1 MLPLATPLGFPGPG
15 FNTAA
20 DWRESGINGSSE
32 YPALCQPGRMT
43 AHFSEGKTMARQKAL
58 NLYRNIGIIAHIDA
72 GKTTTTERV
81 LYYTGKKHQ
90 IIEVHDTKEGKASTT
105 TDYLEQE
112 RKRGITIQSA
122 AVSTEWKGYQVN
134 VIDTPGHVDFTIE
147 VNRSLRVL
155 DGAVVV
161 FDGVAGVEPQTETNW
176 RLANQYNVPRI
187 CYINKMDR
195 MGANFAHCIKG
206 IKERLG
212 AEIVLCHVPLGSDSE
227 FTGMADLVAGVAY
240 IWDSDDKDAE
250 WETVPLDTLRK
261 RFNFSTTRDNDW
273 IDQIPALRKEML
285 ETALA
290 MDDDAFMQFVE
301 HGTFDPDVLKA
312 CIRKGSVSGKLVPV
326 LCGSSFKN
334 KGVQQLLDA
343 VIDYLPYPGEN
354 GGISMV
360 DPDGKVIGVQEVRD
374 DAPARALAFK
384 VINDQFG
391 TLTFVRV
398 YSGVIK
404 KGDTLY
410 NVTRD
415 RKERV
420 GRIVEVQAN
429 VTKDI
434 EEVRAGDICAFV
446 SMKDTE
452 TGDSLSDPDHQALL
466 ERMRFPEPVISV
478 SVEPKTRA
486 DVDKMSTALYKMV
499 KADPSLRLNVDQE
512 TGQTLLRGMGELH
525 LEVTIDRMRT
535 ELGVEANMGK
545 PKVSFREAFG
555 RTVELVYTH
564 KKQSGGS
571 GQYAEVKMVFE
582 PLAVGAGVEW
592 SDEIVG
598 GRIPREFIPSVE
610 HAIRTESRQGQIA
623 GYEVVDFKARLI
635 DGKFHDVDSSAL
647 AFEIAGRACFREA
660 HKSSKPKLLEPIM
673 RIEVV
678 TENTY
683 LGDIIGDVNRRRGQV
698 TDQGTKG
705 MQATVQGFVPLAEMF
720 GYINFLRSTTSGRG
734 TFSME
739 FAHYAEVPA
748 GLVDK
753 LMEKEDKG
761 AK

>member
-1 MLPLATPLGFPGPG
+1 
-15 FNTAA
+15 
-20 DWRESGINGSSE
+20 
-32 YPALCQPGRMT
+32 
-43 AHFSEGKTMARQKAL
+43 MARQKAL
-58 NLYRNIGIIAHIDA
+58 ELYRNIGIIAHIDA

-81 LYYTGKKHQ
+81 LYYTGRKHQ
-90 IIEVHDTKEGKASTT
+90 IVDVHDTKDGKSSTT

-122 AVSTEWKGYQVN
+122 AVSTEWKGHQIN

-176 RLANQYNVPRI
+176 RLANQYNVPRM

-195 MGANFAHCIKG
+195 MGANFQKAVTG
-206 IKERLG
+206 IRERLG
-212 AEIVLCHVPLGSDSE
+212 ANAILLHVPIGSHDE
-227 FTGMADLVAGVAY
+227 FVGMADLVAGVGY
-240 IWDSDDKDAE
+240 VWKEEDKDSP
-250 WETVPLDTLRK
+250 WESIPLDQLK
-261 RFNFSTTRDNDW
+261 SRFTFSATYDNEW
-273 IDQIPALRKEML
+273 IDRIPKLREEMI
-285 ETALA
+285 EGALA
-290 MDDDAFMQFVE
+290 MDDDAFMQYVE
-301 HGTFDPDVLKA
+301 TGEYDPAVLKA
-312 CIRKGSVSGKLVPV
+312 CLRKGTVSGKIVPV

-343 VIDYLPYPGEN
+343 VVDYLPFPGEN
-354 GGISMV
+354 GGISLV
-360 DPDGKVIGVQEVRD
+360 DPDGNSVGTQDVKD

-404 KGDTLY
+404 KGDTLQ
-410 NVTRD
+410 NVTRGK
-415 RKERV
+415 KERI

-434 EEVRAGDICAFV
+434 EEARAGDICAFV
-446 SMKDTE
+446 SMKETE
-452 TGDSLSDPDHQALL
+452 TGDSLCDPEKPVLL
-466 ERMRFPEPVISV
+466 ERMRFPDPVISV
-478 SVEPKTRA
+478 AVEPKTRA
-486 DVDKMSTALYKMV
+486 DIDKLSTALYKMA
-499 KADPSLRLNVDQE
+499 KADPSLRLHVDQD
-512 TGQTLLRGMGELH
+512 TGQTVLRGMGELH

-555 RTVELVYTH
+555 NTVEHIYTH

-571 GQYAEVKMVFE
+571 GQFAEVKMIFE
-582 PLAVGAGVEW
+582 PLEAG
-592 SDEIVG
+592 SGIQFADEVVG
-598 GRIPREFIPSVE
+598 GRVPREFIPAVE
-610 HAIRTESRQGQIA
+610 HAIRTEALRGQVA
-623 GYEVVDFKARLI
+623 GYEVLDFKARLV

-660 HKSSKPKLLEPIM
+660 HKMSRPKLLEPVM

-678 TENTY
+678 TEADY

-698 TDQGTKG
+698 TDQGQKG
-705 MQATVQGFVPLAEMF
+705 PQAFVQGFVPLAEMF
-720 GYINFLRSTTSGRG
+720 GYINFLRSATSGRG
-734 TFSME
+734 TFTME
-739 FAHYAEVPA
+739 FDHYAEVPG
-748 GLVDK
+748 GLVEK
-753 LMEKEDKG
+753 LMEKESK
-761 AK
+761 

>member
-1 MLPLATPLGFPGPG
+1 
-15 FNTAA
+15 
-20 DWRESGINGSSE
+20 
-32 YPALCQPGRMT
+32 
-43 AHFSEGKTMARQKAL
+43 MARQKEL
-58 NLYRNIGIIAHIDA
+58 KLYRNIGIIAHIDA

-81 LYYTGKKHQ
+81 LYYTGRKHQ
-90 IIEVHDTKEGKASTT
+90 IIEVHDTKDGKASTT

-122 AVSTEWKGYQVN
+122 AVSTEWKGYQIN

-176 RLANQYNVPRI
+176 RLANQYNVPRM

-195 MGANFAHCIKG
+195 MGANFAHCVKG

-212 AEIVLCHVPLGSDSE
+212 ANALLCHIPIGSHDE
-227 FTGMADLVAGVAY
+227 FTGMADLVAGEAY
-240 IWDSDDKDAE
+240 IWNSDDKDSV
-250 WETVPLDTLRK
+250 WETVPLESLRA
-261 RFNFSTTRDNDW
+261 RFKFASNQDNDW
-273 IDQIPALRKEML
+273 IDRIPELRKELL

-290 MDDDAFMQFVE
+290 LNEDAFMEFIE
-301 HGTFDPDVLKA
+301 SGKFEMADLKQ
-312 CIRKGSVSGKLVPV
+312 CIRKGAVTGALVPV
-326 LCGSSFKN
+326 FCGSSFKN
-334 KGVQQLLDA
+334 KGVQQLLDG
-343 VIDYLPYPGEN
+343 VVDYMPFPGEN

-360 DPDGKVIGVQEVRD
+360 DPDGKVIGVQEVKD
-374 DAPARALAFK
+374 DGPARALAFK

-398 YSGVIK
+398 YSGTIK
-404 KGDTLY
+404 KGDTLL

-415 RKERV
+415 RKERI

-434 EEVRAGDICAFV
+434 DEVRAGDICAFV
-446 SMKDTE
+446 SMKETE
-452 TGDSLSDPDHQALL
+452 TGDSLSDLQHPALL
-466 ERMRFPEPVISV
+466 ERMRFPDPVISV
-478 SVEPKTRA
+478 SVEPKTRG
-486 DVDKMSTALYKMV
+486 DIDKMSTALYKMA
-499 KADPSLRLNVDQE
+499 KADPSLRLEVDQE
-512 TGQTLLRGMGELH
+512 TGQTVLRGMGELH

-535 ELGVEANMGK
+535 ELGVEANMGR

-555 RTVELVYTH
+555 NMVEHIYTH

-582 PLAVGAGVEW
+582 PLPAGSGVEF
-592 SDEIVG
+592 SDEVVG

-610 HAIRTESRQGQIA
+610 HAIRTESKRGQVA

-635 DGKFHDVDSSAL
+635 DGKYHDVDSSAL
-647 AFEIAGRACFREA
+647 AFEIAGRACFRESHRA
-660 HKSSKPKLLEPIM
+660 SKPKLLEPIM

-678 TENTY
+678 TEADY

-698 TDQGTKG
+698 TDQGHKG
-705 MQATVQGFVPLAEMF
+705 LQAFVQGFVPLAEMF
-720 GYINFLRSTTSGRG
+720 GYINFLRSATSGRG
-734 TFSME
+734 NFTME
-739 FAHYAEVPA
+739 FDHYSEVPG
-748 GLVDK
+748 GLVEK
-753 LMEKEDKG
+753 LMEKEVK
-761 AK
+761 